1 MPQQTFVDL
10 QLFEMCQHHRAVS
23 ANTHAL
29 RVFISLCVHTI
40 GFSSTKPWGNSGT
53 GVNEG
58 VVCMSVLHGSLTRQ
72 HNDARVLSSKD
83 LTGTIPKAISAL
95 TGLTVLYVVG
105 MTWSGGEGVTGVY
118 SLGLFLGGLVDAV
131 YTRVRGAGLS
141 CRSWAHINTLTPLH
155 LCNACYSRNLGVN
168 QISGTIPEAISAL
181 NGLTNLYVIGM
192 TW

>member
-72 HNDARVLSSKD
+72 HNDARILNSHN
-83 LTGTIPKAISAL
+83 LNGTIPEAISAL

-131 YTRVRGAGLS
+131 YTRVRGDGA
-141 CRSWAHINTLTPLH
+141 RVDREPTLTPSH
-155 LCNACYSRNLGVN
+155 HCVSAMRVTP
-168 QISGTIPEAISAL
+168 GTSAL
-181 NGLTNLYVIGM
+181 TKSRARSLRRYLRSM
-192 TW
+192 D